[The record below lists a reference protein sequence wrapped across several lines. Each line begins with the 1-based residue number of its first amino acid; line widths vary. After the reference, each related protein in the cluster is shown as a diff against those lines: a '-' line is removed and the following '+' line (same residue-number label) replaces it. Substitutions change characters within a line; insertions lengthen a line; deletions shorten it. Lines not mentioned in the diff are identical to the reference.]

1 MTKRSVRD
9 MLKAHAWDGQVRLA
23 DVDPGDHRQGVKK
36 RTIAKAHEKYGP
48 ELLELQERLFAEKK
62 QSILI
67 VLQGLDT
74 SGKDGTVRHV
84 MTSMNPQGVHIRS
97 FKAPSATELRHHFL
111 WRFKKEVPEP
121 GHITIFNRSYYE
133 DVLIARVKELADP
146 EVIDSRYEQ
155 INRFEAT
162 LVRSHVLPVKIC
174 LHISNEEQRQRLL
187 ARLNTPEKRWKFSP
201 NDIKERGRWDE
212 YQEAFDILLTR
223 CSKPAAP
230 WYIVP
235 ADDKPFRDWAVSR
248 ILLETLRDMNPRVP
262 MPKLNVAYLVRQLP
276 PIA

>member
-1 MTKRSVRD
+1 LSKRSALD
-9 MLKAHAWDGQVRLA
+9 MFKARAWDGRVSLS
-23 DVDPGDHRQGVKK
+23 DVDPSDRHGVKGRK
-36 RTIAKAHEKYGP
+36 IQTAHEKYGP
-48 ELLELQERLFAEKK
+48 ELLELQERLFAEKR
-62 QSILI
+62 QAVLI

-84 MTSMNPQGVHIRS
+84 MTAMNPQGVHIRG
-97 FKAPSATELRHHFL
+97 FKAPSTVELRHHFL

-133 DVLIARVKELADP
+133 DVLVARVKALATP

-155 INRFEAT
+155 INRFEAG
-162 LVRSHVLPVKIC
+162 LVKRHVVPIKIC

-201 NDIKERGRWDE
+201 NDIKERGHWDD
-212 YQEAFDILLTR
+212 YQAAFDLLITR
-223 CSKPAAP
+223 CSTPFAP

-235 ADDKPFRDWAVSR
+235 ADDKEFRDWAVSR
-248 ILLETLRDMNPRVP
+248 ILLETLRGMNPRVP
-262 MPKLNVAYLVRQLP
+262 MPKLNVPSLVRQLP

>member
-1 MTKRSVRD
+1 MRD
-9 MLKAHAWDGQVRLA
+9 MLKARAWNSQISLA
-23 DVDPGDHRQGVKK
+23 DVDPGDHLGVKRK
-36 RTIAKAHEKYGP
+36 KIAAAGDKYGP

-62 QSILI
+62 QAILI

-84 MTSMNPQGVHIRS
+84 MTAMNPQGVHVRP
-97 FKAPSATELRHHFL
+97 FMAPSATELRHHFL
-111 WRFKKEVPEP
+111 WRFRKEVPQP

-133 DVLIARVKELADP
+133 DVLIARVKKLAALD
-146 EVIDSRYEQ
+146 VIESRYEQ
-155 INRFEAT
+155 INRFEAG
-162 LVRSHVLPVKIC
+162 LVKSHVIPLKIC

-201 NDIKERGRWDE
+201 NDIKERRMWDE
-212 YQEAFDILLTR
+212 YQEAFDVLLTR
-223 CSKPAAP
+223 CSTPVAP

-248 ILLETLRDMNPRVP
+248 LLLETLRSMNPRVP
-262 MPKLNVAYLVRQLP
+262 MPKLNVASLIRQLP
-276 PIA
+276 PVD